1 MNDDDLSDS
10 EILELHFG
18 TSSPC
23 WRLGS
28 DSNALELAAV
38 RGLANIGVALDP
50 EQVAGIRGL
59 TGVTSTVELDISLFG
74 RQLKLHLVGRKLDM
88 LSWAGTASAYTDTRA
103 VARDLAHGLAFAE
116 LVVSEVNSLVVVLDS
131 NGIIQRFNR
140 LCEEVLG
147 KREEDVIGR
156 SAYEL
161 FMTQDQAARSSK
173 NITGFFENDKPF
185 DVERYINTVNGP
197 RLYQFRNRFVQSGS
211 GVEQRFLICSGV
223 DITEERKAQQRLTEL
238 ANTDTLTGLPNRHAI
253 TELIRTALETATDEA
268 SHQVGV
274 LFLDLDNFKRVND
287 HYGHIAGDGLL
298 TKVAAIVSA
307 CLAPGATLARLGGDE
322 FVVLSMH
329 TSVESLEGTARIII
343 ERLSAA
349 VRLDELVELYTSCSI
364 GIALYPQH
372 GNTVETLIRNADTA
386 MYAAKEAGKHTYRV
400 FAQEMNQK
408 VARAMWLDI
417 NLRKA
422 LEEGQFVLHY
432 QPLVDTA
439 TDAVRS
445 VEALVRWQSPEQGI
459 VGPGEFIRHAEESG
473 LIGPIGR
480 WVMSEAAKQATIW
493 KDKGL
498 NLRIGINVSALQ
510 LADANFAAHFREIS
524 ACFGSEASLLDIE
537 LTESCLV
544 ENQDRVLR
552 LMRQLREMG
561 SKIYLD
567 DFGTGYSSLAQ
578 LARLPLDVIKLDR
591 SFVSGI
597 DGDASAQELVR
608 SVAALAG
615 ALGFSVV
622 AEGVETKQQD
632 AFIRQV
638 GIECA
643 QGYIHAKPM
652 PAHDLEAWLLKRK
665 KLRLI
670 A

>member
-1 MNDDDLSDS
+1 MHEDDLSDS
-10 EILELHFG
+10 EVLELHVG

-23 WRLGS
+23 WRLDS

-38 RGLANIGVALDP
+38 RGLANTGVALDSD
-50 EQVAGIRGL
+50 QAAGIRRF
-59 TGVTSTVELDISLFG
+59 TGVTSTIELDISLFG
-74 RQLKLHLVGRKLDM
+74 RPLKLHLVGRKLDTRN
-88 LSWAGTASAYTDTRA
+88 WAGTASAYTDTRA
-103 VARDLAHGLAFAE
+103 VARDLTHGLAFAE

-161 FMTQDQAARSSK
+161 FMTPEQAEHSSK
-173 NITGFFENDKPF
+173 NITGFFENDEPF

-197 RLYQFRNRFVQSGS
+197 RLYQFRNKFVQSGS

-223 DITEERKAQQRLTEL
+223 DITEERNAQQRLTEL

-253 TELIRTALETATDEA
+253 TELIRAALATGKNDA
-268 SHQVGV
+268 SHQIGV

-287 HYGHIAGDGLL
+287 HYGHVAGDGLL
-298 TKVAAIVSA
+298 TKVAAIVSG
-307 CLAPGATLARLGGDE
+307 CLGQGATLARLGGDE
-322 FVVLSMH
+322 FVVLSERV
-329 TSVESLEGTARIII
+329 TLESLETTARTII
-343 ERLSAA
+343 EQLSAA
-349 VRLDELVELYTSCSI
+349 VRLDELVELYTSCSV

-372 GNTVETLIRNADTA
+372 GDTVETLIRNADTA

-400 FAQEMNQK
+400 FTQEMNQK

-432 QPLVDTA
+432 QPLVDAA
-439 TDAVRS
+439 TGDVRS
-445 VEALVRWQSPEQGI
+445 VEALIRWQSPDRGI

-480 WVMSEAAKQATIW
+480 WVMSEAAKQAMIW
-493 KDKGL
+493 KEKGL
-498 NLRIGINVSALQ
+498 NLRVGINVSALQ
-510 LADANFAAHFREIS
+510 LADVNFVAHFRGVPGCIGPE
-524 ACFGSEASLLDIE
+524 GSLLDIE
-537 LTESCLV
+537 LTESCLI
-544 ENQDRVLR
+544 ENQDRVLT

-591 SFVSGI
+591 SFVTGI

-608 SVAALAG
+608 SVASLAK

-622 AEGVETKQQD
+622 AEGVETKSQD

-652 PAHDLEAWLLKRK
+652 PAHDLEAWMLKRK